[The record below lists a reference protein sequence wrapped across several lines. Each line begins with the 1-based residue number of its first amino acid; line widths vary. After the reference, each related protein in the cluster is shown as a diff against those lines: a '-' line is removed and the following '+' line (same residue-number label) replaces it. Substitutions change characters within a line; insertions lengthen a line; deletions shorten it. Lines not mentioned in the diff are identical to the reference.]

1 VTVVALEGGE
11 GTVGDARA
19 TVTAQAQAAWD
30 RLCAYDSA
38 GC

>member
-1 VTVVALEGGE
+1 MTVVALEGGE